1 MKFTEAERAIL
12 ELFQNDTQFNFEG
25 NTYKVNFAGK
35 PSSPHG
41 EPKTDIYIEAQDIN
55 TNKIREIKISYKKE
69 NADFVENKISKE
81 RAKQL
86 FGDSWETKI
95 NEATHKL
102 RSQFQAKKLIYKTKF
117 SRTQA
122 GSITLGW
129 KFELTNK
136 TGGKLSTQLELT
148 ADEVMDVYS
157 GTNLAES
164 KKNAL
169 VNGKI
174 IENSGVANYMLVT
187 NDTSSIEKIITR
199 LQPISSYVRN
209 NPNLFCVYKALNY
222 RTFDNKYDGDRPLAV
237 SVDWSIKNSKLSHNL
252 NFSTPLTV
260 GGNLAY
266 NKLKCALNALES
278 TNTEDLNE
286 DNVINYNEIT
296 HE

>member
-1 MKFTEAERAIL
+1 MKFSEAERAIL
-12 ELFQNDTQFNFEG
+12 ELFKENTQFKFEG

-41 EPKTDIYIEAQDIN
+41 EPKTDIYIEVQDTC
-55 TNKIREIKISYKKE
+55 TNEIREIKISYKKE

-95 NEATHKL
+95 NEASNKL

-136 TGGKLSTQLELT
+136 TGGKLSTQLDLT
-148 ADEVMDVYS
+148 ESEVMDVYS
-157 GTNLAES
+157 GTNLAAN
-164 KKNAL
+164 KKNAS

-174 IENSGVANYMLVT
+174 IENSGIANYILIT
-187 NDTSSIEKIITR
+187 NNTSSIENIIDQ
-199 LQPISSYVRN
+199 LQPIASYVKK

-222 RTFDNKYDGDRPLAV
+222 RSFDNKYDGNRPLAV
-237 SVDWSIKNSKLSHNL
+237 SVDWAIEDSKLSHNL
-252 NFSTPLTV
+252 NFSAPLTI
-260 GGNLAY
+260 GGDMACNQ
-266 NKLKCALNALES
+266 LKYALNSLQS
-278 TNTEDLNE
+278 INTKDLNE
-286 DNVINYNEIT
+286 NNVVNYDEIT

>member
-86 FGDSWETKI
+86 FGGSWEAKI
-95 NEATHKL
+95 NEATLKL

-148 ADEVMDVYS
+148 EDEVMDVYS
-157 GTNLAES
+157 GTNLADS
-164 KKNAL
+164 KKNAS

-174 IENSGVANYMLVT
+174 IENSGIANYMLVT

-199 LQPISSYVRN
+199 LQSIDSYVRS

-222 RTFDNKYDGDRPLAV
+222 RTFDNKYDGNRPLAV

-252 NFSTPLTV
+252 NFTTPLTV

-286 DNVINYNEIT
+286 DNVINYNKIT

>member
-1 MKFTEAERAIL
+1 MKFSEAERAIL
-12 ELFQNDTQFNFEG
+12 ELFKENTQFKFEG

-41 EPKTDIYIEAQDIN
+41 EPKTDIYIEVQDTC
-55 TNKIREIKISYKKE
+55 TNEIREIKISYKKE

-86 FGDSWETKI
+86 FGDNWETKI
-95 NEATHKL
+95 NEATYKL

-136 TGGKLSTQLELT
+136 TGGKLSTQLDLT
-148 ADEVMDVYS
+148 ESEVMDVYS
-157 GTNLAES
+157 GTNLAAN
-164 KKNAL
+164 KKNAS

-174 IENSGVANYMLVT
+174 IENSGIANYILIT
-187 NDTSSIEKIITR
+187 NNISSIENIIDQ
-199 LQPISSYVRN
+199 LEPIPSYVKR

-222 RTFDNKYDGDRPLAV
+222 RSFDDRYDGNRPLAV
-237 SVDWSIKNSKLSHNL
+237 SVDWTIEDSKLSHNL
-252 NFSTPLTV
+252 NFGSPLTI
-260 GGNLAY
+260 GGDIACD
-266 NKLKCALNALES
+266 KLKYALNALRS
-278 TNTEDLNE
+278 INTKDLNE
-286 DNVINYNEIT
+286 NNVVNYDEIT

>member
-41 EPKTDIYIEAQDIN
+41 EPKTDIYIEAKDIN

-95 NEATHKL
+95 NEATQKL

-136 TGGKLSTQLELT
+136 TGGKLSAQLELT
-148 ADEVMDVYS
+148 EDEVMDVYS

-174 IENSGVANYMLVT
+174 IENSGIANYMLVT

-199 LQPISSYVRN
+199 LQPISSYVRS

-237 SVDWSIKNSKLSHNL
+237 SVDWSIKNSKLSHHL
-252 NFSTPLTV
+252 NFNTPLTV

-286 DNVINYNEIT
+286 DNVISYNEIT